1 MRQGISLRLNHRD
14 NHMLNKVLS
23 FALFGLALCVTQTGC
38 QRQPTGAIQP
48 AQVSSETF
56 QVQGDYE
63 MHYNALRTDQLTVD
77 IARAYGIE
85 RSKNKVLLNV
95 SVLNKSAGS
104 GTGKAVDADVQVTAK
119 NLNGQI
125 KDVTLRRIAEE
136 QAIYYIGEV
145 GFSGSETLVFDI
157 SATPSG
163 ATTPIKAT
171 LTREFFSD

>member
-1 MRQGISLRLNHRD
+1 
-14 NHMLNKVLS
+14 MLKNVLS
-23 FALFGLALCVTQTGC
+23 FALLGLALCVTQTAC

-48 AQVSSETF
+48 AQVSSESF
-56 QVQGDYE
+56 QLQGDYE
-63 MHYNALRTDQLTVD
+63 LHYNAIRTDQLSAD

-95 SVLNKSAGS
+95 SVLNKPAGS
-104 GTGKAVDADVQVTAK
+104 GIGKAVDADVQVTAK

-125 KDVTLRRIAEE
+125 KEVTLRRIAEE

-145 GFSGSETLVFDI
+145 GFSGSETLVFSI
-157 SATPSG
+157 TATPSG
-163 ATTPIKAT
+163 STTPITAT